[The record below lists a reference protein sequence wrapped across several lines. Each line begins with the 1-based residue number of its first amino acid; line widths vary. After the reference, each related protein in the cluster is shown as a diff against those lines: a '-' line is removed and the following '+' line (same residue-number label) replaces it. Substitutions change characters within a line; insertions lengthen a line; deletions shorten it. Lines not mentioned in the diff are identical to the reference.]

1 MEQNELKLLTL
12 NIGELEISLP
22 YIGSFPLIIKKG
34 ARFRKFHSY
43 IEKENYDVIMLQEIS
58 QTTRT
63 RLIKKLHHRYPYA
76 AFDTSRKLFR
86 GDLLILSRFPIT
98 EQKFVPYR
106 ANTLFERIPITKGVL
121 KATIEVSGRTITLF
135 NTHLTSVGLTQ
146 SGTTARVERIR
157 SEQIRD
163 VLQFLHKQEHPV
175 ILAGDMN
182 AGPETS
188 PDNYEQLVS
197 TFVDMF
203 EFCDIPHEGHIT
215 WTPTNPYTQ
224 KIYMSSP
231 DQQVDG
237 FYIQAKDIVRLNA
250 DFYVEVVLKNPVVSD
265 HYGVHMGI
273 TFN

>member
-34 ARFRKFHSY
+34 ARLRRFISF

-58 QTTRT
+58 QSTRM
-63 RLIKKLHHRYPYA
+63 RVMKKLHHMYPYS
-76 AFDTSRKLFR
+76 AFDTSYKLFR
-86 GDLLILSRFPIT
+86 GDLLILSKFPIT
-98 EQKFVPYR
+98 EQTFVPYS

-121 KATIEVSGRTITLF
+121 SATIEVAGRTITLF

-146 SGTTARVERIR
+146 SGTTPRVERIR

-163 VLQFLHKQEHPV
+163 ILQFLHTQKHPV

-188 PDNYEQLVS
+188 PDNYKQIVS

-203 EFCDIPHEGHIT
+203 EFCDIPHAGRIT

-224 KIYMSSP
+224 KIYKSSP

-250 DFYVEVVLKNPVVSD
+250 DFYVEVVFKDTVVSD
-265 HYGVHMGI
+265 HYGVHLGI